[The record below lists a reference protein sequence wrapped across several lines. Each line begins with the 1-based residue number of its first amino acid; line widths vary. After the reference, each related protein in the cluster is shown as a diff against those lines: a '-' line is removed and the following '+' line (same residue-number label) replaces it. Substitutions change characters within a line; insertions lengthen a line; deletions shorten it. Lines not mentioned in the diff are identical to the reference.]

1 MSNQEL
7 RQRRSRNN
15 PENNEDKKRREELAL
30 QKMVN
35 AIREPKQDP
44 KLDVDDK
51 LSDAREV
58 RYNSIVSRV
67 EDEWWLI

>member
-15 PENNEDKKRREELAL
+15 PENNEDKRRREELAL

-35 AIREPKQDP
+35 AIKEPNKDP
-44 KLDVDDK
+44 MDDHDDK
-51 LSDAREV
+51 LSDARV
-58 RYNSIVSRV
+58 LRHNPIISRV